1 MTTRISFGQISS
13 RILERLFANNSKL
26 EATQSQLSSGKKLE
40 KASDNPVSVS
50 QSMKFRSE
58 LDEYASFQR
67 NIDDGHAYMG
77 TVDSI
82 LTTSTGLYQNMR
94 ERAIQASNDTLD
106 SQGRSFIGQE
116 VRAIFDQMVSLSNTA
131 FKGEYIFSGSNSQV
145 PPYEIRNGASRII
158 TAPLVP
164 SGDMTM
170 AVGNPIQIIDKN
182 VDDSKDT
189 ATYDANAYQII
200 PGTLKVNGLT
210 EGTDYT
216 VDYVKGT
223 ITFTPPGTA
232 ALALTGAGPG
242 IDLSYSWL
250 RRNEKSLDGVA
261 NREIEAGVEARINTT
276 ASDVYGTNTEINAW
290 EAMINLMEGTL
301 NNKPDKIRESIAKI
315 DFSMKRQATAQ
326 SMNGAR
332 IQRFEST
339 QSHLDERAINM
350 TQLQSE
356 VEDVDFAKAISDYQ
370 QQQAV
375 YEASLKV
382 GAQAMQQ
389 SLVNFL

>member
-1 MTTRISFGQISS
+1 MTTRISFGQISN

-26 EATQSQLSSGKKLE
+26 EATQSQLSSGKRLE

-50 QSMKFRSE
+50 QSMKFRAE
-58 LDEYASFQR
+58 LDQYASFQR

-94 ERAIQASNDTLD
+94 ERAIQASNDTLGA
-106 SQGRSFIGQE
+106 QGRSFIGQE

-145 PPYEIRNGASRII
+145 PPYEIRTGASRVL
-158 TAPLVP
+158 TTPAVP
-164 SGDMTM
+164 SGDMAM
-170 AVGNPIQIIDKN
+170 ALGTPIQIIDKN

-189 ATYDANAYQII
+189 ATSDANAYQII
-200 PGTLKVNGLT
+200 PGTIKVNGLT
-210 EGTDYT
+210 EGTDYS
-216 VDYVKGT
+216 VDYINGT
-223 ITFTPPGTA
+223 ITFTAPGAA

-276 ASDVYGTNTEINAW
+276 ASDVYGTNTENNAW
-290 EAMINLMEGTL
+290 EAMITLMEGTL
-301 NNKPDKIRESIAKI
+301 NNRPDKIRESIAKI
-315 DFSMKRQATAQ
+315 DDSMKRQSTAQ

-339 QSHLDERAINM
+339 QSHLDERTVNM